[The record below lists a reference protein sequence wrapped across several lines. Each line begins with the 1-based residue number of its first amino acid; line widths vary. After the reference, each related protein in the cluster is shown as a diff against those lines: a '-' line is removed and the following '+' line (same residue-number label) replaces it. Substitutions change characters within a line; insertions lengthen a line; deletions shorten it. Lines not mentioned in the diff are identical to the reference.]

1 MSGPAEADDPALPK
15 PGAHAAG
22 IGHQASAMTEPS
34 PKPAVVVICGPTG
47 IGKTAAAI
55 HLARSFGG
63 EIVSA
68 DSMQVYRFMDIGTA
82 KPTPGELAAV
92 PHHMIDV
99 AAPDEAFDAAR
110 FAREASAVI
119 HALAARKTLPLV
131 VGGTGLYIKA
141 LTRGIFQARAAAPE
155 IRRRLEMEAET
166 QGLASLHR
174 RLAELDPDA
183 GRRIH
188 PNDRFRILRALEVF
202 ESTGKPIS
210 AHQADHRFGES
221 PFRTLKIGLEIERE
235 ALYERIDRRVDRM
248 IETGLLSEVRGLLER
263 GYPSDLNSMKSIG
276 YRHMADFIEGRIGWE
291 EAVTT
296 LKRDTRR
303 YAKRQYTWFKADPGV
318 RWTRPE
324 ALEEMGRWIEAFLS

>member
-1 MSGPAEADDPALPK
+1 MTALSR
-15 PGAHAAG
+15 
-22 IGHQASAMTEPS
+22 QPS
-34 PKPAVVVICGPTG
+34 VVVVCGPTG

-55 HLARSFGG
+55 HLARSFHG

-68 DSMQVYRFMDIGTA
+68 DSMQVYRFMEIGTA

-110 FAREASAVI
+110 FAREASAVV

-141 LTRGIFQARAAAPE
+141 LTRGIFQARAADPE
-155 IRRRLEMEAET
+155 IRRRLEREAET
-166 QGLASLHR
+166 PGLAALHH
-174 RLAELDPDA
+174 RLSGLDPEA

-210 AHQADHRFGES
+210 AHQAEHRFGDS

-248 IETGLLSEVRGLLER
+248 IETGLLSEVRGLLAR
-263 GYPSDLNSMKSIG
+263 GYTSDLNAMKSIG
-276 YRHMADFIEGRIGWE
+276 YRHMADYIEGRIGWR
-291 EAVTT
+291 EAVAT

-303 YAKRQYTWFKADPGV
+303 YAKRQYTWFKADPEV

-324 ALEEMGRWIEAFLS
+324 AMEEMGRWIEAFLS